1 MTNFFKFIFEF
12 VGVCAFVFIAQLVGY
27 NLIAPILMGLF
38 VIGFIVNIVV
48 VSVKET
54 IKQAQKITSKI
65 KENKKTI
72 QNKKDN
78 TL

>member
-1 MTNFFKFIFEF
+1 MIDFFKYILGFLSI
-12 VGVCAFVFIAQLVGY
+12 CAFVFIAQLVGY

-54 IKQAQKITSKI
+54 IKQAQKITSKL
-65 KENKKTI
+65 KEKNN
-72 QNKKDN
+72 QR
-78 TL
+78 